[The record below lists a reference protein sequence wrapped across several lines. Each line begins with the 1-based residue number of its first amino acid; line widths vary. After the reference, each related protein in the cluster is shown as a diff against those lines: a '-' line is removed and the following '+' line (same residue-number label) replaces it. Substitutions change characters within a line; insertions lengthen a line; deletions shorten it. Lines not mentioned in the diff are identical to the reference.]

1 MWIDPI
7 IRFLI
12 FPVSGWLFA
21 SGCDELLV
29 DGWFACRTAFGRDSW
44 DISLDKLDRLPE
56 KRLAMF
62 IPCWQEG
69 DVIEQM
75 VDHNIAGID
84 YHNYDIFLGVYPND
98 TATIEKAGRLMER
111 YPRVHRAI
119 CPQPGPTNKA
129 DCLNWIYQRMRLEED
144 TQGRRYEVV
153 VQHDAEDL
161 VHPKSFQLINHLAST
176 YDMVQI
182 PVLPLEMPAR
192 FAVHGT
198 YCDEFAEYQVKD
210 VYTRQSM
217 GGFVPSAGVGTAF
230 RRDALEEIAGHYRN
244 QIFNV
249 STLTEDY
256 EIGLKFQR
264 HGKRQFLVRKAIPL
278 SMAGDSAQK
287 AHWFAPGT
295 RYEVEYIA
303 TREYFPHTFRQ
314 AVRQKSRWVMGV
326 ALQAWDQLGW
336 QVSLRQIYWL
346 WRDRKG
352 LAGNLVT
359 LLSNAIFLYCLLM
372 WLGHRVFDTGWTLA
386 SVFPPAGLV
395 WWLVPFNTFFVLERG
410 FYRIY
415 AVNRV
420 YGPRQAMG
428 VVWRTPVA
436 NVINFAS
443 TAAALVQFFRAKIRR
458 EEPRWAKTEHA
469 FPSREQLV
477 EYERRMA
484 TARKSRS
491 TTA

>member
-1 MWIDPI
+1 MWIDPF

-12 FPVSGWLFA
+12 IPVSGWLFA

-29 DGWFACRTAFGRDSW
+29 DCWFAWQTTFGRDSW
-44 DISLDKLDRLPE
+44 DVSLDKLDRLPE
-56 KRLAMF
+56 KRIAMF
-62 IPCWQEG
+62 VPCWQEW

-75 VDHNIAGID
+75 VEHNIAGID
-84 YHNYDIFLGVYPND
+84 YRNYDIFLGVYPND
-98 TATIEKAGRLMER
+98 TQTIEKAGQLMTR
-111 YPRVHRAI
+111 YPRVHRSI
-119 CPQPGPTNKA
+119 CPEPGPTNKA

-161 VHPKSFQLINHLAST
+161 IHPKSFKLINHLASS

-278 SMAGDSAQK
+278 SSDND

-295 RYEVEYIA
+295 RYQVEYIA

-336 QVSLRQIYWL
+336 RASFQQIYWL

-359 LLSNAIFLYCLLM
+359 LLSNFIFLYCLLM
-372 WLGHRVFDTGWTLA
+372 WIGHRAFDTGWTLA

-395 WWLVPFNTFFVLERG
+395 WWLVPFNTFFVLERW

-420 YGPRQAMG
+420 YGPRQAIG
-428 VVWRTPVA
+428 VVWRTPIA

-443 TAAALVQFFRAKIRR
+443 TAAALTQFFHAKIRR

-469 FPSREQLV
+469 FPSREQLL
-477 EYERRMA
+477 EYERRVA
-484 TARKSRS
+484 KKSRS